1 MATNSPTVTA
11 DQRWAANA
19 VRVGFRRLE
28 RYLDATTLEQA
39 QQAEGYPRSYT
50 PAAVGLAQRVIAA
63 AAEYRRDPEAS
74 GVLEDLLEDV
84 RELQQAAG
92 WYA

>member
-1 MATNSPTVTA
+1 MATNSPTITA
-11 DQRWAANA
+11 GQRWAAND
-19 VRVGFRRLE
+19 VRVDWRRAARYTDAVALE
-28 RYLDATTLEQA
+28 AA
-39 QQAEGYPRSYT
+39 QQAEGFPHSYT
-50 PAAVGLAQRVIAA
+50 PAAVELAQRVIAA

-84 RELQQAAG
+84 RELQLSGG